1 MLANEAFA
9 PVHTLAVILNPMVLT
24 MSRNIVIMML
34 FLQKIIL
41 SNGTP
46 ILAKVLSLT
55 MEATIVVAKIVMT
68 RIMLL
73 G

>member
-1 MLANEAFA
+1 MLANKAFA